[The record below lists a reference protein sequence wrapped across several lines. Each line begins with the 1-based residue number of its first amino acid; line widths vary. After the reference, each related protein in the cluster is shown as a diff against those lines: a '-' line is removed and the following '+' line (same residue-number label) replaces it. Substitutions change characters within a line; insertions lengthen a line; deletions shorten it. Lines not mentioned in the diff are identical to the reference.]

1 MKPPTWL
8 TLDRL
13 ANWLTFGVVVIAFA
27 LSFGALKDLAADV
40 GIIYPAL
47 YPVMID
53 AGLVIYN
60 IMALQSSL
68 KGERNRYAWFLII
81 LATTVSVFL
90 NVVHSLDEPPPWL
103 TAILGSAMAAIPP
116 LVIFGAF
123 HLVVLRIEQNARHRR
138 LDSTVAELETAI
150 VGRTT
155 ELRHLDEI
163 IGARTSEQ
171 TQLSETVRKCQAVL
185 DDLNGAIQN
194 RTAEQ
199 DALTVQIEQL
209 TSELNTLKRNQRTVT
224 RTTVQT
230 ARHAPGQNGN
240 KSMPVTGELPD
251 KQMAMEKLLAF
262 VATRPEATLA
272 DIGQAIG
279 RSKSTVSVYVSELM
293 QAHQLGKNERGW
305 QVVVFERQVEAD
317 SESSET
323 SPRNGAVATAE
334 PEPAAEANA

>member
-81 LATTVSVFL
+81 LATTASVFL

-123 HLVVLRIEQNARHRR
+123 HLVVLRIEQNARHRQ
-138 LDSTVAELETAI
+138 LAQTAAELDTAI
-150 VGRTT
+150 YQRSAEREQVDEEVRRRLV
-155 ELRHLDEI
+155 ELDNLNKTI
-163 IGARTSEQ
+163 Q
-171 TQLSETVRKCQAVL
+171 T
-185 DDLNGAIQN
+185 
-194 RTAEQ
+194 RTA
-199 DALTVQIEQL
+199 DRDTLAVQVEQL
-209 TSELNTLKRNQRTVT
+209 TAELNLLRQKQQPPVRTPVVGDERPANGHVPPGSEL
-224 RTTVQT
+224 
-230 ARHAPGQNGN
+230 PN
-240 KSMPVTGELPD
+240 KQ
-251 KQMAMEKLLAF
+251 KAMELLLAF
-262 VATRPEATLA
+262 VAIRPDSTLS
-272 DIGQAIG
+272 DIGQVIG
-279 RSKSTVSVYVSELM
+279 RSKSTVSAYMSELI
-293 QAHQLGKNERGW
+293 QANRLVKNGHGW
-305 QVVVFERQVEAD
+305 EVLNGD
-317 SESSET
+317 GSET
-323 SPRNGAVATAE
+323 AANDGWEVVAESEQNGG
-334 PEPAAEANA
+334 ANTQPS

>member
-68 KGERNRYAWFLII
+68 KGERNRYAWILII

-103 TAILGSAMAAIPP
+103 TAMLGSAMAAIPP

-123 HLVVLRIEQNARHRR
+123 HLVVLRIEQQARFRR
-138 LDSTVAELETAI
+138 LVDTVAELESAI
-150 VGRTT
+150 AKRTVELAHLDKTIDTRTT
-155 ELRHLDEI
+155 
-163 IGARTSEQ
+163 EQ
-171 TQLSETVRKCQAVL
+171 TQLLEIVRKSQDEL
-185 DDLNGAIQN
+185 GELNAAIQN
-194 RTAEQ
+194 RTTER
-199 DALTVQIEQL
+199 DALAVQIGQL
-209 TSELNTLKRNQRTVT
+209 AAEFNALNRKQRTLT
-224 RTTVQT
+224 RINQATGPTS
-230 ARHAPGQNGN
+230 GLNGN
-240 KSMPVTGELPD
+240 KPIPPKEELPD
-251 KQMAMEKLLAF
+251 KQMAMEALLAF
-262 VATRPEATLA
+262 VVTQPEATLA
-272 DIGQAIG
+272 EIGQAIN
-279 RSKSTVSVYVSELM
+279 RSKSTVSLYVSELT
-293 QAHQLGKNERGW
+293 QSNRLERYEQGW
-305 QVVVFERQVEAD
+305 HVVMPTQPLDNVGTSSD
-317 SESSET
+317 ESSSDGVSLIEPDPET
-323 SPRNGAVATAE
+323 E
-334 PEPAAEANA
+334 PNV